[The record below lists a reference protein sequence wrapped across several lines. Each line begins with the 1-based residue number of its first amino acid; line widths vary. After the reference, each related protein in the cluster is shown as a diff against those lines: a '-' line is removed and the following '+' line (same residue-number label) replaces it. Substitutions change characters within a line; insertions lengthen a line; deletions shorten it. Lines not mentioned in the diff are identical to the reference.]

1 MRLRFGKG
9 RTRLRHARRIRG
21 CRSPTVPFQMAAE
34 IQTEPQAARSRL
46 REYRREARL
55 SREGRRRASPW
66 RSQTGSSF
74 SPDVLADGSPLRW
87 REKRQLCLLA
97 HAGSG
102 DGGQDARRSK
112 GNRVEPAAQ
121 PLPKCISST
130 RPPGPCRCLCRQ
142 LYCC

>member
-1 MRLRFGKG
+1 MGRGKLVSGTCVAFGAADPLRFPS
-9 RTRLRHARRIRG
+9 RWPR
-21 CRSPTVPFQMAAE
+21 
-34 IQTEPQAARSRL
+34 RSRRSL
-46 REYRREARL
+46 RLLAPGCANTGREARL

-97 HAGSG
+97 HAGGG
-102 DGGQDARRSK
+102 DGGQDARRWK
-112 GNRVEPAAQ
+112 GSRVEPAAQ
-121 PLPKCISST
+121 PPPKCISST
-130 RPPGPCRCLCRQ
+130 RPPGPRRCLCRQ